1 MEAIFKGMN
10 RVVLFENGSLR
21 VLALPGTA
29 GVYSF
34 LNFDDS
40 QRALDYLKR
49 YQADTRSMAQLRM
62 LLAEDSAASN
72 GQSDHEVLE
81 AVAQRIAHKRY
92 RLAEALERPLPQIEA
107 EPAAEP
113 APLETPRTVRPK
125 TWIEFDFVYPDNTPV
140 AEVDYLLEDPE
151 GMQEAGKTADDG
163 KIRRDDVPEG
173 NYTAILRDVES
184 VQWSMPRI
192 KCDEQVTIKAKLAG
206 YVYGTKAKINIYR
219 ELKESKADV
228 IESLDARVENDAIS
242 VNWKYKYSATP
253 KQKAESGVVR
263 FIAEVEMEGGKHW
276 GKTAAPLEVELKS
289 IKRVAFSSEKVE
301 SGGSVNLMI
310 EALGYA
316 PATSAALE
324 LWAVDGFGQFKK
336 SADLAPVKLSGSK
349 AQLRCVYGSSG
360 GAIAINDA
368 GEYFVAVKIGDQL
381 ARSQLLWCVEDDL
394 AEAMPSATAVA

>member
-1 MEAIFKGMN
+1 MN
-10 RVVLFENGSLR
+10 RVVLVENGSLR

-29 GVYSF
+29 GVFSF
-34 LNFDDS
+34 LKFDDS

-49 YQADTRSMAQLRM
+49 YQTDTRSMAHLRM
-62 LLAEDSAASN
+62 LLAEDSVALN
-72 GQSDHEVLE
+72 GHSDHEVLE
-81 AVAQRIAHKRY
+81 AVAQRIAQKRY
-92 RLAEALERPLPQIEA
+92 RVAEALQRPLPQIEA
-107 EPAAEP
+107 EAAAEA
-113 APLETPRTVRPK
+113 APVETPRTERAK

-140 AEVDYLLEDPE
+140 PDVDYLLEDPE

-163 KIRRDDVPEG
+163 KIRRDDISEG

-184 VQWSMPRI
+184 VQWSTPRI

-228 IESLDARVENDAIS
+228 VESLDARVENDAIL

-276 GKTAAPLEVELKS
+276 GKTAAPLEVELKT
-289 IKRVAFSSEKVE
+289 IKRVEFASEKID
-301 SGGSVNLMI
+301 SGGSVDLII
-310 EALGYA
+310 ETLGYA
-316 PATSAALE
+316 SGTSATLE

-336 SADLAPVKLSGSK
+336 SSDLAAVKLSGSK
-349 AQLRCVYGSSG
+349 AQVRCVYGSGG
-360 GAIAINDA
+360 GAISIKAE
-368 GEYFVAVKIGDQL
+368 GEYFVVVKIDGRV
-381 ARSQLLWCVEDDL
+381 ARSQLLWCVDHDL
-394 AEAMPSATAVA
+394 AEATPSETAVA